1 MKHKL
6 LLLYSWFV
14 RILLFWIPDMPLTM
28 RFRGC
33 LYGLGMKQCGQNL
46 WVTHD
51 AILKDL
57 ECISIGN
64 DVFIGNGAFIMGNI
78 ELEDEVQIAM
88 HSVLSSNNHTSIN
101 GSYRYGEAEIGYIKV
116 GKGTWIAANCTL
128 VRGAEMPCNS
138 ILAANSCLTKK
149 METPN
154 AIYGGV
160 PAKILKIV

>member
-1 MKHKL
+1 
-6 LLLYSWFV
+6 
-14 RILLFWIPDMPLTM
+14 
-28 RFRGC
+28 
-33 LYGLGMKQCGQNL
+33 MKQCGQNL